1 MVEYER
7 GFMLDK
13 DLRQKLFDL
22 LSVRFEK
29 LMLDT
34 EFRND
39 TSIVV
44 GNYSGG
50 ISVDENRF
58 YLSLHAKE
66 TGYMLHNISLA
77 FTDDNT
83 FVLTSISYFGGKIR
97 RQYFQDNLFYD
108 KDLGFPNEVL
118 YGVVDTIRN
127 DAQLLKIIQLVNDV
141 VDVELYNRF
150 DSLVDFLDFGL
161 YLNSVFRTNILS
173 LGPAFIGQ
181 VNLERGSEGDDIKL
195 SATLFKKVSGKLLY
209 KFEVAKGIDYTLT
222 IESTLY
228 ASDGVSI
235 DKTIYFGDSEL
246 SYNDLYDCISIL
258 DDTYSKDALIELIT
272 CSGF

>member
-1 MVEYER
+1 MVNAE
-7 GFMLDK
+7 
-13 DLRQKLFDL
+13 LRQKLFDL

-29 LMLDT
+29 LMLGT
-34 EFRND
+34 EFSNN
-39 TSIVV
+39 TSIDDDTYV
-44 GNYSGG
+44 GD

-66 TGYMLHNISLA
+66 TGYKLHEISVT
-77 FTDDNT
+77 FVDDDNWV
-83 FVLTSISYFGGKIR
+83 FLSSISYFGGKIS

-108 KDLGFPNEVL
+108 EALGIPSEVL
-118 YGVVDTIRN
+118 YGVINTIRSE
-127 DAQLLKIIQLVNDV
+127 AQLIKIIQLVNDV

-161 YLNSVFRTNILS
+161 YLKSTFSTNILS

-181 VNLERGSEGDDIKL
+181 VELKHCSGDDIKL
-195 SATLFKKVSGKLLY
+195 TASLFKKVSGKLLY
-209 KFEVAKGIDYTLT
+209 KFEVVKGANSLN

-228 ASDGVSI
+228 LSDGVSV
-235 DKTIYFGDSEL
+235 DKTICFGESEL
-246 SYNDLYDCISIL
+246 NFNDIYECISIL
-258 DDTYSKDALIELIT
+258 DATDYKEALIELIT

>member
-22 LSVRFEK
+22 LGVRFEK
-29 LMLDT
+29 VMLGT
-34 EFRND
+34 GFRNN
-39 TSIVV
+39 TSIEV
-44 GNYSGG
+44 GTYSGD

-58 YLSLHAKE
+58 YLSLYAKE
-66 TGYMLHNISLA
+66 TGYKLHEISVAYIDDKWVLA
-77 FTDDNT
+77 
-83 FVLTSISYFGGKIR
+83 SISYFGGKIR

>member
-7 GFMLDK
+7 FYMLDK
-13 DLRQKLFDL
+13 ELRQKLFDL

-29 LMLDT
+29 LMLGT
-34 EFRND
+34 GFRNN
-39 TSIVV
+39 TSIEV
-44 GNYSGG
+44 GTYSGD

-58 YLSLHAKE
+58 YLSLYAKE
-66 TGYMLHNISLA
+66 TGYKLHEISVAYIDDKWVLA
-77 FTDDNT
+77 
-83 FVLTSISYFGGKIR
+83 SISYFGGKIR

-209 KFEVAKGIDYTLT
+209 KFEVVKGIDYTLT

>member
-1 MVEYER
+1 MVNAE
-7 GFMLDK
+7 
-13 DLRQKLFDL
+13 LRQKLFDL

-29 LMLDT
+29 LMLGT
-34 EFRND
+34 EFSNN
-39 TSIVV
+39 TSIDDDTYV
-44 GNYSGG
+44 GD

-66 TGYMLHNISLA
+66 TGYMLHKISVA
-77 FTDDNT
+77 YTNDDNW
-83 FVLTSISYFGGKIR
+83 VLASISYFGGKIR

-108 KDLGFPNEVL
+108 KDLGFHNEVL

-127 DAQLLKIIQLVNDV
+127 DAQLLKIIQLVSDV

-150 DSLVDFLDFGL
+150 DSLVNFVDFGL
-161 YLNSVFRTNILS
+161 YLNSAFKTNILS

-181 VNLERGSEGDDIKL
+181 INLERGSEGDDIKL
-195 SATLFKKVSGKLLY
+195 FAALFKKVSGKLLY
-209 KFEVAKGIDYTLT
+209 KFEVVKGIDYTLT

-228 ASDGVSI
+228 ASDGVSV
-235 DKTIYFGDSEL
+235 DKTICFGDSEL

-258 DDTYSKDALIELIT
+258 DDTCYKDALIELIT
-272 CSGF
+272 RSGF

>member
-1 MVEYER
+1 
-7 GFMLDK
+7 MLDK

-44 GNYSGG
+44 GNYSGD

-108 KDLGFPNEVL
+108 KDLGLPNEVL
-118 YGVVDTIRN
+118 YGVVDVIRN
-127 DAQLLKIIQLVNDV
+127 DAQLIKIIQLVNDI

-150 DSLVDFLDFGL
+150 DSLVDFIDFGL
-161 YLNSVFRTNILS
+161 YLNSAFRTNILS

-195 SATLFKKVSGKLLY
+195 SATLFKRVSGKLLY

-235 DKTIYFGDSEL
+235 DKTICFGDSEL

-258 DDTYSKDALIELIT
+258 NDTDYKDILIELIT
-272 CSGF
+272 RSGF

>member
-7 GFMLDK
+7 FYMLDK
-13 DLRQKLFDL
+13 ELRQKLFDL

-29 LMLDT
+29 LMLGT
-34 EFRND
+34 GFRNN
-39 TSIVV
+39 TSIEV
-44 GNYSGG
+44 GTYSGD

-58 YLSLHAKE
+58 YLSLYAKE
-66 TGYMLHNISLA
+66 TGYKLHEISVAYIDDKWVLA
-77 FTDDNT
+77 
-83 FVLTSISYFGGKIR
+83 SISYFGGKIR

>member
-1 MVEYER
+1 
-7 GFMLDK
+7 MLDK
-13 DLRQKLFDL
+13 ELRQKLFDL
-22 LSVRFEK
+22 LGVRFEK
-29 LMLDT
+29 VMLGT
-34 EFRND
+34 GFRNN
-39 TSIVV
+39 TSIEV
-44 GNYSGG
+44 GTYSGD
-50 ISVDENRF
+50 ISVDEDRF
-58 YLSLHAKE
+58 YLRLHAKE
-66 TGYMLHNISLA
+66 TGYKLHEISIA
-77 FTDDNT
+77 YTDDDKW
-83 FVLTSISYFGGKIR
+83 VLASISYFGGKIR
-97 RQYFQDNLFYD
+97 RQYYQDNLFYD

-161 YLNSVFRTNILS
+161 YLNSAFRTNILS

-181 VNLERGSEGDDIKL
+181 VNLEHGSEGDDIKL

-235 DKTIYFGDSEL
+235 DKTICFGDSEL

-258 DDTYSKDALIELIT
+258 DDMYSKEALIELIT

>member
-7 GFMLDK
+7 FYMLDK
-13 DLRQKLFDL
+13 ELRQKLFDL
-22 LSVRFEK
+22 LGVRFEK
-29 LMLDT
+29 LMLGT
-34 EFRND
+34 GFRND
-39 TSIVV
+39 TSIEV
-44 GNYSGG
+44 GTYSGD

-66 TGYMLHNISLA
+66 TGYKLHELSVAYIDDKWVLA
-77 FTDDNT
+77 
-83 FVLTSISYFGGKIR
+83 SISYFGGKIR

-141 VDVELYNRF
+141 LDVELYNRF

-161 YLNSVFRTNILS
+161 YLNSAFRTKILS

-181 VNLERGSEGDDIKL
+181 VNLEHGSEGDDIKL

-235 DKTIYFGDSEL
+235 DKTICFGDSEL

-258 DDTYSKDALIELIT
+258 DDMYSKDALIELIT

>member
-1 MVEYER
+1 
-7 GFMLDK
+7 MLDK
-13 DLRQKLFDL
+13 ELRQQLFDL
-22 LSVRFEK
+22 LGVRFEK
-29 LMLDT
+29 LMLGT
-34 EFRND
+34 EFRNN
-39 TSIVV
+39 TSIVD
-44 GNYSGG
+44 GTYSGD

-58 YLSLHAKE
+58 YLSLQAKK
-66 TGYMLHNISLA
+66 TGYKLHEISVTLGDDDTWVLA
-77 FTDDNT
+77 
-83 FVLTSISYFGGKIR
+83 SISYFGGKIS
-97 RQYFQDNLFYD
+97 RQYYQDNLFYD

-150 DSLVDFLDFGL
+150 DSLVDFIDFGL
-161 YLNSVFRTNILS
+161 YLNSAFRTNILS

-195 SATLFKKVSGKLLY
+195 SVTLFKKVSGKLLY
-209 KFEVAKGIDYTLT
+209 KFEVVKGIDYTLT

-235 DKTIYFGDSEL
+235 DKTICFGDSEL

-258 DDTYSKDALIELIT
+258 NDTDYKDTLIELIT
-272 CSGF
+272 RSGF

>member
-7 GFMLDK
+7 FYMLDK
-13 DLRQKLFDL
+13 ELRQKLFDL
-22 LSVRFEK
+22 LGVRFEK
-29 LMLDT
+29 LMLGT
-34 EFRND
+34 GFRND
-39 TSIVV
+39 TSIEV
-44 GNYSGG
+44 GTYSGD

-66 TGYMLHNISLA
+66 TGYKLHEISVAYIDDKWVLA
-77 FTDDNT
+77 
-83 FVLTSISYFGGKIR
+83 SISYFGGKIR

-108 KDLGFPNEVL
+108 KDLGFSNEVL

-150 DSLVDFLDFGL
+150 ASLVDFLDFGL
-161 YLNSVFRTNILS
+161 YLNSAFRTNILS

-181 VNLERGSEGDDIKL
+181 VNLEHGSEGDDIKL

-235 DKTIYFGDSEL
+235 DKTICFGDSEL

-258 DDTYSKDALIELIT
+258 DDMYSKDALIELIT

>member
-29 LMLDT
+29 LMLGT
-34 EFRND
+34 EFSNN
-39 TSIVV
+39 TSIDDDTYV
-44 GNYSGG
+44 GD

-66 TGYMLHNISLA
+66 TGYKLHEISVA
-77 FTDDNT
+77 YTDDKW
-83 FVLTSISYFGGKIR
+83 VVASISYFGGKIR
-97 RQYFQDNLFYD
+97 RQYFQDSLFYD

-161 YLNSVFRTNILS
+161 YLTSAFKTNILS
-173 LGPAFIGQ
+173 LGPAFVGQ
-181 VNLERGSEGDDIKL
+181 VELKHDPEGNNVKL
-195 SATLFKKVSGKLLY
+195 TASLFKKVSGKLLY
-209 KFEVAKGIDYTLT
+209 EFEVVKGIDYTLT

-228 ASDGVSI
+228 ASDGVSV
-235 DKTIYFGDSEL
+235 DKTICFGDSEF
-246 SYNDLYDCISIL
+246 SYNDLYDCIGIL
-258 DDTYSKDALIELIT
+258 NDTDYKNTLIELIT
-272 CSGF
+272 RSGF

>member
-7 GFMLDK
+7 FYMLDK
-13 DLRQKLFDL
+13 ELRQKLFDL

-29 LMLDT
+29 LMLGT
-34 EFRND
+34 GFRNN
-39 TSIVV
+39 TSIEV
-44 GNYSGG
+44 GTYSGD

-58 YLSLHAKE
+58 YLSLYAKE
-66 TGYMLHNISLA
+66 TGYKLHEISVAYIDDKWVLA
-77 FTDDNT
+77 
-83 FVLTSISYFGGKIR
+83 SISYFGGKIR

-127 DAQLLKIIQLVNDV
+127 DARLLKIIQLVNDV

-161 YLNSVFRTNILS
+161 YLNSAFRTNILS

-228 ASDGVSI
+228 ASDGVSV
-235 DKTIYFGDSEL
+235 DKTICFGDSEL

-258 DDTYSKDALIELIT
+258 DDTYSKDALIDLIT
-272 CSGF
+272 RSGF

>member
-1 MVEYER
+1 MQ
-7 GFMLDK
+7 DK
-13 DLRQKLFDL
+13 ELRQKLFDL
-22 LSVRFEK
+22 LGVRFEK
-29 LMLDT
+29 VMLGT
-34 EFRND
+34 GFRNN
-39 TSIVV
+39 TSIEV
-44 GNYSGG
+44 GTYSGD

-58 YLSLHAKE
+58 YLSLYAKE
-66 TGYMLHNISLA
+66 TGYKLHEISVAYIDDKWVLA
-77 FTDDNT
+77 
-83 FVLTSISYFGGKIR
+83 SISYFGGKLR

>member
-1 MVEYER
+1 
-7 GFMLDK
+7 MLDK

-22 LSVRFEK
+22 LRVRFEK
-29 LMLDT
+29 LMLGT
-34 EFRND
+34 EFSNN
-39 TSIVV
+39 TSIDDDTYV
-44 GNYSGG
+44 GD

-66 TGYMLHNISLA
+66 TGYKLHEISVT
-77 FTDDNT
+77 FVDDDNWV
-83 FVLTSISYFGGKIR
+83 FLSSIAYFGGKLS

-108 KDLGFPNEVL
+108 EALGIPSEVL
-118 YGVVDTIRN
+118 YGVINTIRSEV
-127 DAQLLKIIQLVNDV
+127 QLIKIIQLVNDV

-150 DSLVDFLDFGL
+150 DSLVDFIDFGL
-161 YLNSVFRTNILS
+161 YLNSAFRTNILS

-195 SATLFKKVSGKLLY
+195 SVTLFKKVSGKLLY
-209 KFEVAKGIDYTLT
+209 KFEVVKGIDYTLT

-235 DKTIYFGDSEL
+235 DKTICFGDSEL

-258 DDTYSKDALIELIT
+258 NDTDYKDTLIELIT
-272 CSGF
+272 RSGF